1 MFGLCLTPCKSA
13 TKNSESAC
21 KLRIRQAFDDYEYY
35 QDGDVI
41 IGGVFTVHSAVQD
54 FQFTKAPLEHMICM
68 APFYLWYAHVRIF
81 LFTIEQIN
89 NNKEILPNITLG
101 YHLYD
106 SCLDTRKAVKSVL
119 QILSGPG
126 KTIPN
131 YSCSERG
138 KVAGFIGDHYSVT
151 TVPIAQ
157 ILGIYGHTQISYG
170 ATDYSLSDR
179 RVYPHFFRALQNERV
194 HFLIIADLLKHFGW
208 TWVGI
213 FTSDDDGGNQ
223 QSLILTK
230 YLNDQ
235 GICVAYTIH
244 SNKGIK
250 NDLHHISEIVRKSS
264 AQVIVIC
271 GPLTYASISTLLV
284 LKDIFHSKTLILPPS
299 WASKEE
305 VFLAN
310 IGTFNGSLGIE
321 LFPIFFS
328 GPENYF
334 KDIKPSKFP
343 NDGLLADIYSL
354 YLQCLSLSSLK
365 NKMLNF
371 FYRISLQNCTGKESL
386 GNLGMDLFTG
396 VSPRVHFAVNVMAHA
411 VESMNLNLNTAP
423 YKREKRTNFKH
434 QYNLPPTSNSLK
446 QLP

>member
-1 MFGLCLTPCKSA
+1 MQELGNIHRLQEPSRIQVAKGKRVVITRSRGQDNQNKPGETQEIDRNFKRARDHAVCVQETCQWLQA
-13 TKNSESAC
+13 
-21 KLRIRQAFDDYEYY
+21 LRDFSRTAVRA
-35 QDGDVI
+35 DGR
-41 IGGVFTVHSAVQD
+41 
-54 FQFTKAPLEHMICM
+54 
-68 APFYLWYAHVRIF
+68 PFYLWYAHVRIF
-81 LFTIEQIN
+81 LFAIEQIN
-89 NNKEILPNITLG
+89 NYTNILPNITLG

-106 SCLDTRKAVKSVL
+106 SCLDTRKAVKSIL

-194 HFLIIADLLKHFGW
+194 HFLIISDLLKHFGW

-250 NDLHHISEIVRKSS
+250 NDLHHISETVRKSS

-299 WASKEE
+299 SASKTE
-305 VFLAN
+305 VFLTN

-321 LFPIFFS
+321 HSPIFFS
-328 GPENYF
+328 GTENYF
-334 KDIKPSKFP
+334 KDIKPSKFL

-354 YLQCLSLSSLK
+354 YFK
-365 NKMLNF
+365 
-371 FYRISLQNCTGKESL
+371 Y
-386 GNLGMDLFTG
+386 
-396 VSPRVHFAVNVMAHA
+396 AVNRNIQQYAHD
-411 VESMNLNLNTAP
+411 
-423 YKREKRTNFKH
+423 
-434 QYNLPPTSNSLK
+434 
-446 QLP
+446 